1 MFLSSCVFIPPGHTG
16 KPLGCWVSPPSG
28 LCGLTIETPVW
39 SIKANS
45 ILTSMFC
52 QCSVQGRRLHLAFNG
67 NEPTILDIAQPESK
81 RVASTSVRNGSLR
94 AILPFR
100 PAFRERDNNTCE
112 IFWGLSQN
120 VVPNKP
126 SVVSPTAATL
136 YFCKPFWS
144 VLRSQALEPSPER
157 CWTWLGSAPK
167 PPRPSRE
174 PSEPSP
180 RPH

>member
-1 MFLSSCVFIPPGHTG
+1 MFSVASNQRMVMWTCSLHAPDFCFLHGREQSHTHQAMFLSSCVFIPPGHTG

-81 RVASTSVRNGSLR
+81 RAASTSVRNGSLR

-112 IFWGLSQN
+112 IF
-120 VVPNKP
+120 
-126 SVVSPTAATL
+126 
-136 YFCKPFWS
+136 
-144 VLRSQALEPSPER
+144 
-157 CWTWLGSAPK
+157 
-167 PPRPSRE
+167 
-174 PSEPSP
+174 
-180 RPH
+180 

>member
-1 MFLSSCVFIPPGHTG
+1 MVFLRFSLWNPHLNRHFIHRKSPR
-16 KPLGCWVSPPSG
+16 KKYARLPLS
-28 LCGLTIETPVW
+28 W
-39 SIKANS
+39 S
-45 ILTSMFC
+45 
-52 QCSVQGRRLHLAFNG
+52 
-67 NEPTILDIAQPESK
+67 
-81 RVASTSVRNGSLR
+81 
-94 AILPFR
+94 
-100 PAFRERDNNTCE
+100 
-112 IFWGLSQN
+112 
-120 VVPNKP
+120 VVPEAQGKSPVILMEHHYLHRSINYWLVVSTPLKNISQLGWLFPIYEKINKP